1 MTAFKQPAS
10 RPHDAAVVEL
20 LKADPDFANEYLA
33 AALEEAGEPGGQ
45 TALLAALRHVAE
57 AQGMAAVAER
67 AGIPRESL
75 YRALGPKG
83 NPTVKTLLAV
93 LSAAGL
99 HLAVTRQD
107 NAHAWPFRPS

>member
-1 MTAFKQPAS
+1 MKRAS
-10 RPHDAAVVEL
+10 RPHAEAVIEL
-20 LKADPDFANEYLA
+20 LRGDPAFADEYLRA
-33 AALEEAGEPGGQ
+33 AMEQADQEGGRE
-45 TALLAALRHVAE
+45 ALLSALRHVAE

-107 NAHAWPFRPS
+107 SAHA

>member
-33 AALEEAGEPGGQ
+33 AALQEADQPGGQ
-45 TALLAALRHVAE
+45 SALLAALRHVAE

-67 AGIPRESL
+67 AGMPRESL
-75 YRALGPKG
+75 YRALSPKG
-83 NPTVKTLLAV
+83 NPTIKTLLAV
-93 LSAAGL
+93 LGAAGL
-99 HLAVTRQD
+99 QLAVTRD
-107 NAHAWPFRPS
+107 RAHA

>member
-1 MTAFKQPAS
+1 MTTNTQPAS
-10 RPHDAAVVEL
+10 HPHDAVVVDL

-67 AGIPRESL
+67 AGMPRESL

-99 HLAVTRQD
+99 HLAVTRKD
-107 NAHAWPFRPS
+107 SAPA